1 MSPITQYGRMAE
13 THWRQHCPR
22 MVAELEAQGRLYPML
37 IEAEEKT
44 EADLD
49 ALRRHFIQQGLTPQQ
64 AHDQAWEIVR
74 PRYIFLPPETK

>member
-1 MSPITQYGRMAE
+1 MSPLTQYGRMAE

-37 IEAEEKT
+37 IEAEQMT

-49 ALRRHFIQQGLTPQQ
+49 ALRRYFIQQGLTPQQ
-64 AHDQAWEIVR
+64 AHDLAWEIVR
-74 PRYIFLPPETK
+74 ERYIFLPPETE